1 MNREFDTKVSGIPC
15 ICRVD
20 VYHRAKPGR
29 ISGDPD
35 DCFPPEPSEFEFSI
49 LTRKGK
55 PAKWLE
61 KKLTDDDIQRL
72 EDEWEVTILEDKY
85 NYPEDDYD

>member
-1 MNREFDTKVSGIPC
+1 MNNEFNTKVSGIPC
-15 ICRVD
+15 KCWVTHYSR
-20 VYHRAKPGR
+20 GR
-29 ISGDPD
+29 PAQLYGAFE
-35 DCFPPEPSEFEFSI
+35 DCSPAEPSEFEFVI

-72 EDEWEVTILEDKY
+72 EDEWEVTLLEQKY
-85 NYPEDDYD
+85 DY